1 MEVTIGFARADFERL
16 LHEVSPESPS
26 YTILRRCPELDRWA
40 SEKPFSMCV
49 VVECNQEEAMQL
61 LEAAKQHCPQAVAD
75 IEYGFKSRG
84 VFILRG

>member
-26 YTILRRCPELDRWA
+26 YTILRRCPELYRWA

-84 VFILRG
+84 V